1 MFMMRYLHGVIIRAA
16 ASRHSCGVDTMGCL
30 VQRLLYIA
38 SDAHVAEPWALYLLS
53 LAVLERSLERVS

>member
-16 ASRHSCGVDTMGCL
+16 ASRHSCGVDTMGYL

-38 SDAHVAEPWALYLLS
+38 SDAHVAEPRAPYLLS
-53 LAVLERSLERVS
+53 LAAS